1 MPYILSSENNVRAN
15 PCFAHCLNDMSKDIR
30 LCEQWK
36 RPFLVISDT
45 RQNIKSKTPVGFIG
59 SSSPKKS
66 KNIYTL
72 SINLNN
78 RKEHSHINFSQFTT
92 LGEDRFIKKID
103 DKLFDDLA
111 KEALKK
117 FMNKIIKIDC
127 SEL

>member
-1 MPYILSSENNVRAN
+1 MDIKIIEQFSVWLVDLDRNNIVGSE
-15 PCFAHCLNDMSKDIR
+15 
-30 LCEQWK
+30 QGGK

-45 RQNIKSKTPVGFIG
+45 GQNIKSKTPVGFIG